1 MFYRV
6 VKPHLHS
13 RMLENFSLQ
22 TLNDLLWVGHCK
34 SLLFGSTL
42 LSKSYNKTTR
52 DICRFVLFRKSHKSL
67 TQSDL
72 HIGFFSCTILLVTRQ
87 AAALCGRYSRYNV
100 KSEKYRICYLLLYCT
115 IRRCL
120 WRLSLFVDPGLK
132 RKSDWNIIW
141 PELNKT
147 LLWWDLSIKT
157 SSRSQ
162 ESFYEDIFQD
172 DIYLDQADHLEAWRC
187 LFTKVEMTLQGI

>member
-1 MFYRV
+1 MTCSGSAIVNLFYSGRLYSQKVTIRLREIFVDLSYFAKVTRV
-6 VKPHLHS
+6 WLKVTYTLH
-13 RMLENFSLQ
+13 
-22 TLNDLLWVGHCK
+22 
-34 SLLFGSTL
+34 
-42 LSKSYNKTTR
+42 
-52 DICRFVLFRKSHKSL
+52 
-67 TQSDL
+67 
-72 HIGFFSCTILLVTRQ
+72 FFSCTILLVTRQ

-100 KSEKYRICYLLLYCT
+100 KPEKYICYLLLYCT
-115 IRRCL
+115 IGRCL

-141 PELNKT
+141 PETNKT